1 MKILNAET
9 PSREKQ
15 GSVSKQEK
23 LMLKDLTESIRQ
35 RLQNLKL
42 QPEVALEQDNEQDG
56 GLKSQQL
63 TVMKL
68 KKQS

>member
-15 GSVSKQEK
+15 GPVSKQEK

-42 QPEVALEQDNEQDG
+42 QPEVALEQDHEQDG